1 LRKRF
6 ARREDLGLTEAEF
19 RILERLDSPERIQA
33 FVDSIPANFEPDGD
47 TVLSVR
53 EVLRRRRAHCIEGA
67 MVAACALW
75 IHGEPPLLADFEA
88 VQDYDHVVALFRRN
102 GCWGAISKTNHVPL
116 RYRDPVYR
124 TLRELAMSYFH
135 EYANRRGQKT
145 LRTYSRAFDLRTVDP
160 KRWVTSP
167 KDCFEVAERLDELR
181 HFPLI
186 SKRQERGLRT
196 RDRMERR
203 AQQLREHPPP
213 AGVRRRWAERLEQ
226 ARSRRARARR

>member
-1 LRKRF
+1 MHKRF
-6 ARREDLGLTEAEF
+6 ARRADLGLTEAEF
-19 RILERLDSPERIQA
+19 RILERLDSPAKIQRFLNA
-33 FVDSIPANFEPDGD
+33 IPANFEPEGD
-47 TVLSVR
+47 TVHSVR

-75 IHGEPPLLADFEA
+75 IHGEPPLLVDLKA
-88 VQDYDHVVALFRRN
+88 VQDYDHVIALFRRH

-124 TLRELAMSYFH
+124 TLRELMMSYFH

-145 LRTYSRAFDLRTVDP
+145 LRTYSRTFDLRTVEP
-160 KRWVTSP
+160 KLWVTSG
-167 KDCFEVAERLDELR
+167 KNCFDIAERLDELP

-186 SKRQERGLRT
+186 SKRQERLLRT

-203 AQQLREHPPP
+203 AQALREHPVP
-213 AGVRRRWAERLEQ
+213 AAVRKRWAERLERTR
-226 ARSRRARARR
+226 ARRARARG

>member
-6 ARREDLGLTEAEF
+6 ARREDLGLTAAEF
-19 RILERLDSPERIQA
+19 RVLARLDSPARIQA
-33 FVDSIPANFEPDGD
+33 FVDAIPANFEPDGD

-67 MVAACALW
+67 MIAACALW
-75 IHGEPPLLADFEA
+75 IHGDPPLLLDFQA

-124 TLRELAMSYFH
+124 SVRELAISYFH

-145 LRTYSRAFDLRTVDP
+145 LRTYSRPFDLRAFHP
-160 KRWVTSP
+160 KLWVTNGEN
-167 KDCFEVAERLDELR
+167 CFAIAERLDELR

-186 SKRQERGLRT
+186 SKRQTRLLRT
-196 RDRMERR
+196 RDRLERR
-203 AQQLREHPPP
+203 AQTLREHAPP
-213 AGVRRRWAERLEQ
+213 AGVRRRWAERLE
-226 ARSRRARARR
+226 RARARRARR

>member
-1 LRKRF
+1 ML
-6 ARREDLGLTEAEF
+6 
-19 RILERLDSPERIQA
+19 
-33 FVDSIPANFEPDGD
+33 
-47 TVLSVR
+47 
-53 EVLRRRRAHCIEGA
+53 
-67 MVAACALW
+67 AACALW
-75 IHGEPPLLADFEA
+75 IHGEPPLVVDLKA

-124 TLRELAMSYFH
+124 TLRELVMSYFH

-160 KRWVTSP
+160 QRWVTSR
-167 KDCFEVAERLDELR
+167 KNCFDVAEQLDELP

-186 SKRQERGLRT
+186 SKRQERLLRT

-203 AQQLREHPPP
+203 AQQLREHRPP
-213 AGVRRRWAERLEQ
+213 AGVRRRWAKQ
-226 ARSRRARARR
+226 AELARARRARARR

>member
-1 LRKRF
+1 MRKRF
-6 ARREDLGLTEAEF
+6 ARRADLGLTEAEF

-33 FVDSIPANFEPDGD
+33 FVDAIPANFEPDGD

-75 IHGEPPLLADFEA
+75 IHGEPPLLVDLEA
-88 VQDYDHVVALFRRN
+88 VQDYDHVVAAFRRN

-124 TLRELAMSYFH
+124 SLRELAMSYFH

-160 KRWVTSP
+160 KLWVTSR
-167 KDCFEVAERLDELR
+167 KDCFEIAEQLDELR

-186 SKRQERGLRT
+186 SKRQARELRT

-203 AQQLREHPPP
+203 AQKLREHAPP
-213 AGVRRRWAERLEQ
+213 AGVRRRWAEQIE
-226 ARSRRARARR
+226 RARARRARR